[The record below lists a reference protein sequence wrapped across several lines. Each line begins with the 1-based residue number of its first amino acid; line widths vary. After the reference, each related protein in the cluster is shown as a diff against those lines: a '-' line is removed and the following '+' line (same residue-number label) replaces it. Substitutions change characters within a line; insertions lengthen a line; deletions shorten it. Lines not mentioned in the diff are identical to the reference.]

1 MKKIL
6 TYLMSILLFAGIMTA
21 CDDDDTD
28 MDPPT
33 IAGATISGDNSEITV
48 SFNMGVYASEN
59 GTGNLTEESFVLE
72 IEGGNATVESYTVEH
87 TAGQTV
93 AVITVT
99 YNGIFTGE
107 EVLTIT
113 GAVFNADGIPME
125 ATQSATVDLVN
136 LGIIGA
142 WYSSGD
148 NVAVLLSAY
157 FNVDSIYAMFN
168 ADQTY
173 VVESY
178 DTDGVMTEYL
188 GTYTQETSEVNGIWT
203 IVLNQSSPS
212 SLTSEGIFGF
222 FLDETTFDMKYEVV
236 QTEPDLGNAP
246 PTPEGGFGSS
256 NGGQLGDANVQNY
269 LKID

>member
-1 MKKIL
+1 
-6 TYLMSILLFAGIMTA
+6 
-21 CDDDDTD
+21 
-28 MDPPT
+28 
-33 IAGATISGDNSEITV
+33 
-48 SFNMGVYASEN
+48 
-59 GTGNLTEESFVLE
+59 
-72 IEGGNATVESYTVEH
+72 
-87 TAGQTV
+87 
-93 AVITVT
+93 
-99 YNGIFTGE
+99 
-107 EVLTIT
+107 
-113 GAVFNADGIPME
+113 ME

-256 NGGQLGDANVQNY
+256 NGGQLGDANVQKY